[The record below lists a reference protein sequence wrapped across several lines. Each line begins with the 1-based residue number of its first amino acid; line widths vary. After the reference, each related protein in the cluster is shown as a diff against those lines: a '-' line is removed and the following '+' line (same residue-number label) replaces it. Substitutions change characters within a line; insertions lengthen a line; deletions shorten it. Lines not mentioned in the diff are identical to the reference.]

1 MINRKCSRCKE
12 ITGTMHGGK
21 IKEEFLCEDCLQ
33 KELRAGNR
41 IITSGTRKNLV
52 SFYKDIKIT
61 SVIYLIVSIITA
73 FLLEHLYK
81 IQGLVEYLFNNR
93 YSWCYDSGSIFQ
105 SVLVFCGI
113 WVFILLVETVIKI
126 MKNEVS
132 EREKHMRVKISKG
145 KIM

>member
-21 IKEEFLCEDCLQ
+21 KLRKNFYVKTVCK

-41 IITSGTRKNLV
+41 IITSGTRKTSYL
-52 SFYKDIKIT
+52 SIKILKIT

-93 YSWCYDSGSIFQ
+93 YSWCYDNWIHIPVCSCI
-105 SVLVFCGI
+105 LRDMGI
-113 WVFILLVETVIKI
+113 
-126 MKNEVS
+126 
-132 EREKHMRVKISKG
+132 HPISRNSH
-145 KIM
+145 

>member
-21 IKEEFLCEDCLQ
+21 KLRKNFYVKTVCK
-33 KELRAGNR
+33 KELRAGKSNYHKWNK
-41 IITSGTRKNLV
+41 KNLV

-73 FLLEHLYK
+73 FSAGAF
-81 IQGLVEYLFNNR
+81 IQDPGLGGISFSITGTVGVMII
-93 YSWCYDSGSIFQ
+93 GSIFQ

-126 MKNEVS
+126 YEKMK
-132 EREKHMRVKISKG
+132 
-145 KIM
+145 

>member
-21 IKEEFLCEDCLQ
+21 KLRKNFYVKTVCK

-52 SFYKDIKIT
+52 SFYKDIKNN
-61 SVIYLIVSIITA
+61 
-73 FLLEHLYK
+73 EC
-81 IQGLVEYLFNNR
+81 YLFNSINYNCFFCWSIYTR
-93 YSWCYDSGSIFQ
+93 SGLGGISFSITGTVGVMIIGSIFQ

-126 MKNEVS
+126 Y
-132 EREKHMRVKISKG
+132 EK
-145 KIM
+145 